1 MTSMPAPPPPPPP
14 PPPDAAAGLNCPA
27 CGATAPAGTKFCPAC
42 GASMSG
48 PPPPPP
54 PPPPPSGLSA
64 GPGGP
69 PPVDIRQT
77 VDSDRSLLKRI
88 QLLVPGFRGYRQMED
103 IRAADS
109 QLRIQVANLVD
120 RVLSSLQ
127 DTRATMSRQNQYA
140 GLTDLATI
148 LSDLQVL
155 SGQVRHAEQGYSGIA
170 ANIKFQQS
178 RLDQL
183 YEYDYGFVQAAD
195 QLAAGAAPIQDAATR
210 GDVNALQS
218 SIQALRNQVKVL
230 QNAFSQRVR
239 AVEGIMVQ

>member
-1 MTSMPAPPPPPPP
+1 MTLPPPLPPPPPPP
-14 PPPDAAAGLNCPA
+14 GTASAAG
-27 CGATAPAGTKFCPAC
+27 
-42 GASMSG
+42 AS
-48 PPPPPP
+48 
-54 PPPPPSGLSA
+54 
-64 GPGGP
+64 

-77 VDSDRSLLKRI
+77 VDTDRSLLKRI

-109 QLRIQVANLVD
+109 LLRIQVANLID
-120 RVLSSLQ
+120 RVLSGLQ

-148 LSDLQVL
+148 LSDLQVF

-170 ANIKFQQS
+170 ANVKFQQS

-195 QLAAGAAPIQDAATR
+195 QLAAGAAPIQDAAAR
-210 GDVNALQS
+210 ADVNALQR
-218 SIQALRNQVKVL
+218 SIQALRDQVRTL
-230 QNAFSQRVR
+230 QNAFTQRVR